1 MITNDYKEMIK
12 TKKKLNTLDY
22 VFHAMKKDLDEMKE
36 VKKMKDENY
45 NCNLEEGSTAFNL
58 RERITELL
66 DKQITPTYNEYKKL
80 LDVVYPVAP
89 FLSDMTIEEIIAL
102 ETTT

>member
-1 MITNDYKEMIK
+1 MKTNDYKEMIK

-22 VFHAMKKDLDEMKE
+22 VFHAMVKDFDKMKE
-36 VKKMKDENY
+36 ENDF
-45 NCNLEEGSTAFNL
+45 NLEKGESAFNL
-58 RERITELL
+58 RERITDLL
-66 DKQITPTYNEYKKL
+66 NKQITPTYNEYKRL

-89 FLSDMTIEEIIAL
+89 FVSDMTIEEIIAL